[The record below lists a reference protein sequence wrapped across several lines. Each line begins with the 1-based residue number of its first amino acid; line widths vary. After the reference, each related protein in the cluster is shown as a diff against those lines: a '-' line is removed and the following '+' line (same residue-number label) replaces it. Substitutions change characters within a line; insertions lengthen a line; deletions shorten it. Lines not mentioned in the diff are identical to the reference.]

1 MERCSISVTII
12 REMQV
17 VAIIKINK
25 YTEQVLAKTW
35 RNWNTCTA
43 GRKTVQPLRKTV
55 QWFLG
60 KLKIK

>member
-1 MERCSISVTII
+1 MERCSISITII

-43 GRKTVQPLRKTV
+43 GRKTVQPLQKTV
-55 QWFLG
+55 R
-60 KLKIK
+60 